1 MSTTRTRWAGLLT
14 AGALTL
20 ALGACSDDDGGAS
33 STSATAGTTTEA
45 AATETEA
52 ETSAPEVA
60 EGEEIDP
67 AEFVAMMKSPG
78 EAMLSSY
85 TMTMSMK
92 TGGEDVTLEGAVD
105 VSGESPA
112 LDMDMEIPGAGAMEM
127 RMIDGRLFMSMAGIT
142 PEGKFMEVPPEQLG
156 DTATALEE
164 VDITAQMDT
173 WEESARK
180 VVYVGEEDVDGQTMR
195 HYQVTVDS
203 AAAMDAAGVT
213 GDDAAAASSAMGE
226 EFVYEVWLDD
236 ENLMRKLAFEM
247 DGVVTEMTADNWGE
261 EQDIEIPAEEDIVQ
275 GPGGSLDDSSST
287 DG

>member
-20 ALGACSDDDGGAS
+20 ALGACSGDDGGAS

-203 AAAMDAAGVT
+203 AAA
-213 GDDAAAASSAMGE
+213 SSAMGE